1 MYFDA
6 LLFIFRTLSKRGRIM
21 LLVVTLLSAF
31 ASVMVI
37 YVPVLLSLLTA
48 QLTQNVSL
56 AMSAVYMLGVS
67 YVIVIS
73 LQKIVGFT
81 SIYLQSILRILSISS
96 LSKRYLKSIYDTSD
110 ANSGKNNSGEMSQA
124 LNQAT
129 NDVYI
134 LINAFTS
141 SLFPPV
147 IQLVVAIIFIINSGD
162 ILVAGV
168 FTVFAVSYSALN
180 IFFSKRLA
188 LARNTLM
195 ESGRKTYGLLVDSV
209 QNVPVVR
216 SFNTFDYFFTRFRET
231 LLSDLKTQR
240 AYWRLNFVNLS
251 LGGLLQLCFFGISF
265 FYTLH
270 NVLTGVSP
278 LSHFILISSY
288 LLVISAPLENL
299 GQAYIDFVQ
308 SGNSLKL
315 FIDRN
320 RLNEEKSGNQA
331 SLCVGKIENVIL
343 KDLVYCYPNSGFRL
357 GPVSL
362 SFEKGSFT
370 SVSGFNGSGKST
382 LMKILTRQ
390 YRPASGE
397 YLLSGVDV
405 NKISTASFCEKMAY
419 VSQDDFIFR
428 DSVEFNLH
436 IANPEATRE
445 QMLAAV
451 RKAGFSP
458 DDCSDS
464 EILSRQ
470 LSDAGVNLSGGQ
482 RQKLSLARLFL
493 RNPELILLDEI
504 TSSLDMQAERQ
515 LLLEVRN
522 SFPSATIISIS
533 HRPAAF
539 AISDSVIIFENGQ
552 VSEHTSPQHCRYL
565 RTHFADGRGATMS
578 Q

>member
-1 MYFDA
+1 
-6 LLFIFRTLSKRGRIM
+6 
-21 LLVVTLLSAF
+21 
-31 ASVMVI
+31 
-37 YVPVLLSLLTA
+37 
-48 QLTQNVSL
+48 
-56 AMSAVYMLGVS
+56 
-67 YVIVIS
+67 
-73 LQKIVGFT
+73 
-81 SIYLQSILRILSISS
+81 

>member
-1 MYFDA
+1 MRLDSFV
-6 LLFIFRTLSKRGRIM
+6 FIFRSLSRSGRAM
-21 LLVVTLLSAF
+21 FLLVLLLSVF

-37 YVPVLLSLLTA
+37 FVPVLLSLLTA
-48 QLTQNVSL
+48 HMTQNVNP
-56 AMSAVYMLGVS
+56 AMATVYMLGLS
-67 YVIVIS
+67 YVVVIS

-81 SIYLQSILRILSISS
+81 SVYLQSILRILSISS
-96 LSKRYLKSIYDTSD
+96 LSKMYLKSIYDSSN

-147 IQLVVAIIFIINSGD
+147 IQLIVAVVFIINSGD
-162 ILVAGV
+162 VFVASV
-168 FTVFAVSYSALN
+168 FAIFAVSYSALN
-180 IFFSKRLA
+180 IFFSKRLI
-188 LARNTLM
+188 LSRNTLM

-216 SFNTFDYFFTRFRET
+216 SFNTFDYFFARFRET
-231 LLSDLKTQR
+231 LLSDLKSQR
-240 AYWRLNFVNLS
+240 AYWRLNFINLS
-251 LGGLLQLCFFGISF
+251 LGGILQLSFFGISF

-270 NVLTGVSP
+270 NVLTGASP

-320 RLNEEKSGNQA
+320 NLNKDHPGDRVNH
-331 SLCVGKIENVIL
+331 CVGEIENIVL
-343 KDLVYCYPNSGFRL
+343 KDLVYCYQDSGFVL
-357 GPVSL
+357 GPL
-362 SFEKGSFT
+362 NISFEKGSFT
-370 SVSGFNGSGKST
+370 SVTGFNGSGKST
-382 LMKILTRQ
+382 LMKLLTRQ
-390 YRPASGE
+390 YSATTGE

-405 NKISTASFCEKMAY
+405 NKISTDSFCEKIAY

-445 QMLAAV
+445 QMLDAI
-451 RKAGFSP
+451 RKAGFSL
-458 DDCSDS
+458 DDCGDN
-464 EILSRQ
+464 EILYKQ

-504 TSSLDMQAERQ
+504 TASLDMPAERK
-515 LLLEVRN
+515 LLHEVR
-522 SFPSATIISIS
+522 STFPHATIISIC
-533 HRPAAF
+533 HRPAGF
-539 AISDSVIIFENGQ
+539 AVSDSVIVFENGR
-552 VSEHTSPQHCRYL
+552 VAEHTSPQNCRYL
-565 RTHFADGRGATMS
+565 SSHFDVDKINNLAG
-578 Q
+578 